1 MTDVARPIFTV
12 IGGPNGSGKST
23 LTAMLR
29 KQGFAVPIIDPDA
42 IARELNPGAPEAAA
56 IEAGREA
63 LARQAAHLASGMSFA
78 IETTL
83 AGNMALR
90 HMEQARQRGFATE
103 LLFIAI
109 EDVRTNIERVVG
121 RVERGGHHVPDVD
134 VRRRYARGM
143 ANLVPAIDRADR
155 VTIFDN
161 STDQGLRVV
170 LTIEE
175 GNLVRHVRPSELPMW
190 VATHLG
196 TLLSSVRE

>member
-29 KQGFAVPIIDPDA
+29 RQGLAVPIIDPDA
-42 IARELNPGAPEAAA
+42 IARELNPNAPELAA

-63 LARQAAHLASGMSFA
+63 LKRQTAHLTSGVSFA

-103 LLFIAI
+103 LLFVAI
-109 EDVRTNIERVVG
+109 GDVRTNIERVAG
-121 RVERGGHHVPDVD
+121 RVERGGHNVPDVD
-134 VRRRYARGM
+134 VRRRYARSM

-155 VTIFDN
+155 VTVFDN

-175 GNLVRHVRPSELPMW
+175 GNLTQHVRPSELPFW

-196 TLLSSVRE
+196 ALLEPGRR